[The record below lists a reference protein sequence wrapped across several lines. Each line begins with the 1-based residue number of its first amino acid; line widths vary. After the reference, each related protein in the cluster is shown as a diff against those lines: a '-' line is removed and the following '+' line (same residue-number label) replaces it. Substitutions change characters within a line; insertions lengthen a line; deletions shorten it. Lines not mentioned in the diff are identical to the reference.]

1 MPNKVSYATG
11 GNRRISKTEY
21 NTVVRQAVVP
31 YTIIV
36 GKPIERRIIV
46 MDLSKELVD
55 MLSTDRLND
64 PEDWK
69 QPEQKAVKE
78 KIEIDPE
85 EQLEWNRELDALREG
100 GTMNMYGAPRW
111 LMENFEM
118 SKAGAEQVFLNWTK
132 TIEP

>member
-1 MPNKVSYATG
+1 
-11 GNRRISKTEY
+11 
-21 NTVVRQAVVP
+21 
-31 YTIIV
+31 
-36 GKPIERRIIV
+36 